1 MRKLLY
7 FYADW
12 CPPCRFYANIVIKPL
27 EEKIGKN
34 LVQWIDVQKNPEL
47 ARKYLVDKL
56 PTMVIIDDDDILLNH
71 YGSLTLDVL
80 ENFFKE

>member
-1 MRKLLY
+1 MKQLLY
-7 FYADW
+7 FHADW

-34 LVQWIDVQKNPEL
+34 LIQWIDVQEKPAL
-47 ARKYLVDKL
+47 AEKYFVDKL
-56 PTMVIIDDDDILLNH
+56 PTVVIVNGEEILLNH
-71 YGSLTLDVL
+71 YGSLALEVL